1 MPSPIGVAD
10 LAAGLPHAVSNSR
23 RRLKERLCGRGINKQ
38 LKLGGSLNVEIAGL
52 VTLEDSSENFIW
64 AASSGGRRWC
74 RSRRRRGDQA
84 AEQARRINT
93 PDT

>member
-38 LKLGGSLNVEIAGL
+38 LKLGGSLNREIAGL
-52 VTLEDSSENFIW
+52 VTLEDSSENFYLGCLIW
-64 AASSGGRRWC
+64 WSPVVQEP
-74 RSRRRRGDQA
+74 QA
-84 AEQARRINT
+84 PR
-93 PDT
+93 